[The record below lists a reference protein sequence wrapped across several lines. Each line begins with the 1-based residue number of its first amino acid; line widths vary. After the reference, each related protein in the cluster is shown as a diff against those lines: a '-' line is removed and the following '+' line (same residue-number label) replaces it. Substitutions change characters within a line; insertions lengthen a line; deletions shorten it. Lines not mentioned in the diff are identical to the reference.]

1 MLADCV
7 FCKIIAGQLTAEKIT
22 ETDDILVIKD
32 IRPKAPIHYL
42 ILSKKHVENIKNLEQ
57 NDVVLAGNILLMAKQ
72 LSLSLPGSQ
81 SFRLVSNNGKD
92 SGQIVFHLHFHFLSG
107 TYFSDL

>member
-1 MLADCV
+1 MSVGCV
-7 FCKIIAGQLTAEKIT
+7 FCKIIAGQLSAEKIA

-42 ILSKKHVENIKNLEQ
+42 ILSKKHIENVKDIEH
-57 NDVVLAGNILLMAKQ
+57 NDVILAGNILLMAKQ
-72 LSLSLPGSQ
+72 LSLSLSGSQ